1 MVLPDSHE
9 IPRVPCY
16 LGKRKTSDRHTP
28 TGVSPSTLRLSNRFN
43 FIHQFITRRPVN
55 SQTTTHP
62 TTPAPQH
69 LSAITRHRFSLIH
82 FRSPLLTES
91 LLFSLPTG
99 TEMFHFPAFPPT
111 TLYIQAEVTGHNSGI
126 KVTPFGN
133 PRIKTRL
140 PTPLGLSQVT
150 TSFIGSWCQGI
161 HRSHLVACQN
171 TTTKSTKMLASTIKF
186 SKHTPPKTP
195 RNKNRETPRNH
206 RETAATQETTD
217 PSKPNSAPPQTWY
230 KPTFHPETKT

>member
-111 TLYIQAEVTGHNSGI
+111 TLYIQAEVTGHNSGNSRFPHSEI
-126 KVTPFGN
+126 PGSQLVYQLPWAY
-133 PRIKTRL
+133 RRL
-140 PTPLGLSQVT
+140 QRPSSALG
-150 TSFIGSWCQGI
+150 
-161 HRSHLVACQN
+161 A
-171 TTTKSTKMLASTIKF
+171 KASTD
-186 SKHTPPKTP
+186 
-195 RNKNRETPRNH
+195 R
-206 RETAATQETTD
+206 
-217 PSKPNSAPPQTWY
+217 
-230 KPTFHPETKT
+230 TK

>member
-99 TEMFHFPAFPPT
+99 TEMFHFPAFPPPPYT
-111 TLYIQAEVTGHNSGI
+111 RSDD
-126 KVTPFGN
+126 GN
-133 PRIKTRL
+133 PAQPRL
-140 PTPLGLSQVT
+140 GSPIRTPSDNNARSPAPRGISQAA
-150 TSFIGSWCQGI
+150 TSFIS
-161 HRSHLVACQN
+161 S
-171 TTTKSTKMLASTIKF
+171 
-186 SKHTPPKTP
+186 
-195 RNKNRETPRNH
+195 
-206 RETAATQETTD
+206 
-217 PSKPNSAPPQTWY
+217 
-230 KPTFHPETKT
+230 

>member
-69 LSAITRHRFSLIH
+69 LSAITRHGFGLLR

-99 TEMFHFPAFPPT
+99 TEMFHFPAFPPPPYT
-111 TLYIQAEVTGHNSGI
+111 RSDD
-126 KVTPFGN
+126 GN
-133 PRIKTRL
+133 PAQPRL
-140 PTPLGLSQVT
+140 GSPIRTPSDNNARSPAPRGISQAA
-150 TSFIGSWCQGI
+150 TSFIS
-161 HRSHLVACQN
+161 S
-171 TTTKSTKMLASTIKF
+171 
-186 SKHTPPKTP
+186 
-195 RNKNRETPRNH
+195 
-206 RETAATQETTD
+206 
-217 PSKPNSAPPQTWY
+217 
-230 KPTFHPETKT
+230 

>member
-161 HRSHLVACQN
+161 HPTLLVA
-171 TTTKSTKMLASTIKF
+171 
-186 SKHTPPKTP
+186 
-195 RNKNRETPRNH
+195 
-206 RETAATQETTD
+206 
-217 PSKPNSAPPQTWY
+217 
-230 KPTFHPETKT
+230 

>member
-1 MVLPDSHE
+1 MKWQTYAYGSITHYAQAFQPVQLHP
-9 IPRVPCY
+9 P
-16 LGKRKTSDRHTP
+16 
-28 TGVSPSTLRLSNRFN
+28 
-43 FIHQFITRRPVN
+43 FITPRPVN
-55 SQTTTHP
+55 SQATQHP
-62 TTPAPQH
+62 TTPTPQH
-69 LSAITRHRFSLIH
+69 LSAITRYRFSLIH

-161 HRSHLVACQN
+161 HRSHLVACQ
-171 TTTKSTKMLASTIKF
+171 TQHKIYKDARIHYKVLK
-186 SKHTPPKTP
+186 KHTS
-195 RNKNRETPRNH
+195 RSQH
-206 RETAATQETTD
+206 YSID
-217 PSKPNSAPPQTWY
+217 PSKPNNVP
-230 KPTFHPETKT
+230 HPEETPQPENPSKTTSQRSTQHHNTNTLQHTKTP

>member
-1 MVLPDSHE
+1 MYATGFRYYFTPLPGYFSPFPHGTHPLSAHQGLVFRLSRWSCQIHTKFHE
-9 IPRVPCY
+9 SRATWENE
-16 LGKRKTSDRHTP
+16 KTSDRHTP

-161 HRSHLVACQN
+161 HRSH
-171 TTTKSTKMLASTIKF
+171 
-186 SKHTPPKTP
+186 
-195 RNKNRETPRNH
+195 
-206 RETAATQETTD
+206 
-217 PSKPNSAPPQTWY
+217 
-230 KPTFHPETKT
+230 

>member
-161 HRSHLVACQN
+161 HRSHLVACQKN
-171 TTTKSTKMLASTIKF
+171 NNKIYKDARVHYKVLKT
-186 SKHTPPKTP
+186 HTPKNPPKQKP
-195 RNKNRETPRNH
+195 G
-206 RETAATQETTD
+206 D
-217 PSKPNSAPPQTWY
+217 P
-230 KPTFHPETKT
+230 